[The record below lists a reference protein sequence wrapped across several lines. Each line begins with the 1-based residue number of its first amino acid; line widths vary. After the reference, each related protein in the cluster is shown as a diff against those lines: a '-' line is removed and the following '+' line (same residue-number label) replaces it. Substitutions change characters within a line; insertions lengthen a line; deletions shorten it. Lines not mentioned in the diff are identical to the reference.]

1 MRGLV
6 QDDTL
11 PLHMNHRILL
21 TVSALVSLLGCAS
34 NPGPPTALQLVR
46 TGNAMGGREARVPN
60 LAPPVP
66 GWLFLTWIEKDQEEH
81 VLMLADTVVR
91 YGGLHGF
98 LEVHRSPDM
107 LVNWAD
113 FPTACSSE
121 SGVNMFA
128 WLERTPE
135 SGGYGVQFKLLD
147 DSDPSSP
154 PLPMPIGPHSLHD
167 HVGEAEH
174 GFVSLAPN
182 GPDSF
187 LAVWLDGRLAGGHGH
202 DEGRYVLMS
211 RTVHTDG
218 RLGPEVVIDD
228 QVCSCCQTDLERLA
242 DGTHIVVYRDCSD
255 DNVRDIAWS
264 HRTSEGWSEPE
275 ILHDDGW
282 VIPGCPVNGPRAT
295 DDAVVW
301 YTGTGDAGGEVKFVE
316 FRADEGAILEPL
328 DVDDGHPLGR
338 VDIVKLESG
347 TRIVTWLENVGD
359 GEAEWRARPV
369 NARGE
374 MGPSTVIDR
383 VPATREVGFL
393 RAVATSEGAVFTWFV
408 PGRGVQTGL
417 WVE

>member
-1 MRGLV
+1 M
-6 QDDTL
+6 
-11 PLHMNHRILL
+11 
-21 TVSALVSLLGCAS
+21 
-34 NPGPPTALQLVR
+34 
-46 TGNAMGGREARVPN
+46 
-60 LAPPVP
+60 
-66 GWLFLTWIEKDQEEH
+66 TWIEEEQDNQ
-81 VLMLADTVVR
+81 VLIMADPVVR
-91 YGGLHGF
+91 YRGMHSRT
-98 LEVHRSPDM
+98 EVHRSPDI
-107 LVNWAD
+107 LPNWAD
-113 FPTACSSE
+113 FPTASYCD
-121 SGVNMFA
+121 SGAMMLA

-135 SGGYGVQFKLLD
+135 SGGYGIQFMLMGSLF
-147 DSDPSSP
+147 SGVFP
-154 PLPMPIGPHSLHD
+154 PPIGPHSLHD

-187 LAVWLDGRLAGGHGH
+187 LSVWLDGRHAGAHGH
-202 DEGRYVLMS
+202 DEGAYVLMS
-211 RTVHTDG
+211 RTIRTDG
-218 RLGPEVVIDD
+218 TLGPEVVVDD
-228 QVCSCCQTDLERLA
+228 QVCSCCQTDLVRLE

-255 DNVRDIAWS
+255 ENVRDIAWA
-264 HRTSEGWSEPE
+264 HRTSEGWSTPQ
-275 ILHDDGW
+275 ILYDDGW
-282 VIPGCPVNGPRAT
+282 VIPGCPVNGPRAV
-295 DDAVVW
+295 DDAIVW

-316 FRADEGAILEPL
+316 FHADEGALFEPL